1 MTITPYPHQ
10 ERAASEIIERLQTH
24 RLAYLT
30 GEVRTGKTIAALE
43 VVRRMALTSVL
54 IVTKKKAIKSIEKD
68 RDGMGLTDVVT
79 VTNYEQLPKLAGK
92 SYALL
97 IVDEAHCVGAYPK
110 PPKRLL
116 DIRSLHYS
124 MVLLMSG
131 TPSPESFSQ
140 LYHQYAIGGGPWSAL
155 RNFYAWARAG
165 YVDVREKRV
174 GTGQTV
180 NDYTRANEVR
190 IMAEIAPYVVR
201 ITQAEAGI
209 TTEIQEQV
217 HVVPMS
223 ERTRRL
229 MRRIAKD
236 GVIGRLGLRQ
246 VLADTGAS
254 RMSKL
259 RQVAGGTVK
268 WERQRVGGDG
278 VLTAPEGGSNCFDR
292 SKVAYIQRTFT
303 GKTAIL
309 YTFIAEGD
317 MLREAYG
324 DRATDSPEVF
334 NTDPNKVFIGQVQSS
349 REGVNLS
356 SADDIVFYGIDY
368 AALSYL
374 QARDRASYIGRTRAN
389 RVHWIFA
396 EGSLEPMVFRVVRGK
411 ESYTIKHYNKDAGK
425 LGAAP
430 DHTAE
435 GGRRVL
441 GDKGASREP
450 ERTAGP
456 AVHQGWQGD
465 VGGGEGEREEAYCF
479 AARKARAAALPWVC
493 RGGDWSSH

>member
-1 MTITPYPHQ
+1 MTITPHPHQ
-10 ERAASEIIERLQTH
+10 QRAASEIIERLQAH

-68 RDGMGLTDVVT
+68 RDGMGLTDAVM

-116 DIRSLHYS
+116 DLRSLHYP

-140 LYHQYAIGGGPWSAL
+140 LFHQYSIGGGPWRTH

-165 YVDVREKRV
+165 YVDVRQKRV

-190 IMAEIAPYVVR
+190 IMGDIAPYVVR
-201 ITQAEAGI
+201 ITQREAGI

-223 ERTRRL
+223 DRTRRL

-259 RQVAGGTVK
+259 RQLAGGTVK

-278 VLTAPEGGSNCFDR
+278 VLNAPEGGSTCFDR
-292 SKVAYIQRTFT
+292 SKVDYIQRTFT

-317 MLREAYG
+317 MLRAAYG
-324 DRATDSPEVF
+324 TRATDSPEVF
-334 NTDPNKVFIGQVQSS
+334 NADPSKVFIGQVQSS

-389 RVHWIFA
+389 RVHWVFA
-396 EGSLEPMVFRVVRGK
+396 AGSLEPMVFRVVRGK

-425 LGAAP
+425 LGTAP
-430 DHTAE
+430 DHPAE
-435 GGRRVL
+435 GGGGVP
-441 GDKGASREP
+441 GDKGASRQSEW
-450 ERTAGP
+450 TAGP

-465 VGGGEGEREEAYCF
+465 MGGGEEDGEEAYAV
-479 AARKARAAALPWVC
+479 AAREARAVAVPRV
-493 RGGDWSSH
+493 RGGSDQSTH

>member
-10 ERAASEIIERLQTH
+10 DRAASEIEARLKAH
-24 RLAYLT
+24 AFAYLT
-30 GEVRTGKTIAALE
+30 GEVRTGKTITVLATAQ
-43 VVRRMALTSVL
+43 RMGFRAVL
-54 IVTKKKAIKSIEKD
+54 VVTKKKAIKSIEKD
-68 RDGMGLTDVVT
+68 AAALGYGEAVT
-79 VTNYEQLPKLAGK
+79 VTNYEALHKLPALSWG
-92 SYALL
+92 LL

-110 PPKRLL
+110 PSARWKNLMQVR
-116 DIRSLHYS
+116 RSAL
-124 MVLLMSG
+124 VLMSG

-140 LYHQYAIGGGPWSAL
+140 LYHQYALAGKPWGMFN
-155 RNFYAWARAG
+155 NFYRWANAG
-165 YVDVREKRV
+165 YVDVRQKRV

-223 ERTRRL
+223 DRTRRL

-236 GVIGRLGLRQ
+236 GVIGRLGMRQ
-246 VLADTGAS
+246 VIADTGAS

-259 RQVAGGTVK
+259 RQIAGGTVK

-278 VLTAPEGGSNCFDR
+278 VLTAPEGGSTCFDR
-292 SKVAYIQRTFT
+292 SKVDYIQRTFT

-334 NTDPNKVFIGQVQSS
+334 NADPNKVFIGQVQSS

-356 SADDIVFYGIDY
+356 SADDVVFYGIDY

-411 ESYTIKHYNKDAGK
+411 ESYTIKHYNRDAGK

-430 DHTAE
+430 DHTAK
-435 GGRRVL
+435 GSGRVP
-441 GDKGASREP
+441 GDKGATGEP
-450 ERTAGP
+450 ERPAGP
-456 AVHQGWQGD
+456 AVHQGRQGD

-479 AARKARAAALPWVC
+479 AARKARAVALPWVC
-493 RGGDWSSH
+493 RGCDWSNH

>member
-10 ERAASEIIERLQTH
+10 QRAASEIIERLQAH

-43 VVRRMALTSVL
+43 VVRRMELQSVL
-54 IVTKKKAIKSIEKD
+54 VVTKKKAIMSIEKD

-79 VTNYEQLPKLAGK
+79 VTNYEQLPKHKGK
-92 SYALL
+92 SYGLL
-97 IVDEAHCVGAYPK
+97 ICDECHCLGSYPR
-110 PPKRLL
+110 PSKRFKDLQA
-116 DIRSLHYS
+116 IHRSA
-124 MVLLMSG
+124 VLLMSG

-140 LYHQYAIGGGPWSAL
+140 LYHQYAVGGGPWSAH

-165 YVDVREKRV
+165 YVDVRQKRV

-190 IMAEIAPYVVR
+190 IMADIAPYVVR
-201 ITQAEAGI
+201 ITQREAGI

-223 ERTRRL
+223 DRTRRL

-236 GVIGRLGLRQ
+236 GVVGRLGRRQ

-254 RMSKL
+254 RMIKL
-259 RQVAGGTVK
+259 RQLAGGTVK
-268 WERQRVGGDG
+268 WARQRVDENG
-278 VLTAPEGGSNCFDR
+278 VVGPPEEGCTVLDR
-292 SKVAYIQRTFT
+292 SKVDYIQRTFT

-309 YTFIAEGD
+309 YTFVAEGD
-317 MLREAYG
+317 MLRAAYG
-324 DRATDSPEVF
+324 DRATDSPELF
-334 NTDPNKVFIGQVQSS
+334 NADPSKVFVGQVQSS

-368 AALSYL
+368 SALSYL

-389 RVHWIFA
+389 RVHWVFA
-396 EGSLEPMVFRVVRGK
+396 QGSLEPMVFRVVKNK
-411 ESYTIKHYNKDAGK
+411 ESYTVKHYNRDAGK

-435 GGRRVL
+435 GGGRVL
-441 GDKGASREP
+441 GDKGASREH
-450 ERTAGP
+450 ERPAGP
-456 AVHQGWQGD
+456 AVHQGRQGD
-465 VGGGEGEREEAYCF
+465 VGGGEGEREEAYAV
-479 AARKARAAALPWVC
+479 AARKARAVALPRV
-493 RGGDWSSH
+493 RGGSDQSTH

>member
-1 MTITPYPHQ
+1 MTITPYLHQ
-10 ERAASEIIERLQTH
+10 TRAATEIVERLRAH

-43 VVRRMALTSVL
+43 VVRRMALPSVL
-54 IVTKKKAIKSIEKD
+54 VVTKKKAIKSIEKD

-140 LYHQYAIGGGPWSAL
+140 LYHQYAIGGGPWSAH
-155 RNFYAWARAG
+155 RNFYSWSRAG

-223 ERTRRL
+223 DRTRRL

-236 GVIGRLGLRQ
+236 GIVGGMGRRQ
-246 VLADTGAS
+246 VIADTGAS
-254 RMSKL
+254 RMIKL
-259 RQVAGGTVK
+259 RQLAGGTVK
-268 WERQRVGGDG
+268 WARQRVDENG
-278 VLTAPEGGSNCFDR
+278 VVGPPEEGCTALDR
-292 SKVAYIQRTFT
+292 AKVDYIRRTFT
-303 GKTAIL
+303 GRTAIL
-309 YTFIAEGD
+309 YTFVAEGA
-317 MLREAYG
+317 MLRAAYG

-334 NTDPNKVFIGQVQSS
+334 NADPSKVFIGQVQSS

-425 LGAAP
+425 LGA
-430 DHTAE
+430 T
-435 GGRRVL
+435 
-441 GDKGASREP
+441 
-450 ERTAGP
+450 
-456 AVHQGWQGD
+456 
-465 VGGGEGEREEAYCF
+465 
-479 AARKARAAALPWVC
+479 
-493 RGGDWSSH
+493 

>member
-1 MTITPYPHQ
+1 MRPEEGTTTRFARVDSVEIYELSDT
-10 ERAASEIIERLQTH
+10 ERIAELCPEGVV
-24 RLAYLT
+24 YDLT
-30 GEVRTGKTIAALE
+30 VE
-43 VVRRMALTSVL
+43 
-54 IVTKKKAIKSIEKD
+54 D
-68 RDGMGLTDVVT
+68 NH
-79 VTNYEQLPKLAGK
+79 NYFANGIL
-92 SYALL
+92 
-97 IVDEAHCVGAYPK
+97 VHNCGAYPK

-116 DIRSLHYS
+116 DLRNIHYP

-140 LYHQYAIGGGPWSAL
+140 LYHQYAIGGGPWSAH

-165 YVDVREKRV
+165 YVDVRQKRV

-190 IMAEIAPYVVR
+190 IMGDIAPYVVR

-223 ERTRRL
+223 DRTRRL
-229 MRRIAKD
+229 MRRISKD

-259 RQVAGGTVK
+259 RQMAGGTVK
-268 WERQRVGGDG
+268 WERRRVDGGG
-278 VLTAPEGGSNCFDR
+278 GLTALEGGSTCFDM
-292 SKVAYIQRTFT
+292 SKVDYIQRTFT

-334 NTDPNKVFIGQVQSS
+334 NADPSKVFIGQVQSS

-389 RVHWIFA
+389 RVHWVFA

-411 ESYTIKHYNKDAGK
+411 ESYTIKHYMRDAGK
-425 LGAAP
+425 LGTAP

-450 ERTAGP
+450 ERPAGP

-465 VGGGEGEREEAYCF
+465 VGGGEGEREEAYAI
-479 AARKARAAALPWVC
+479 AARKARAVAVPWVC

>member
-1 MTITPYPHQ
+1 MRPEEGTTTRFARVDSVEVYELSDT
-10 ERAASEIIERLQTH
+10 ERIAELCPEGVV
-24 RLAYLT
+24 YDLT
-30 GEVRTGKTIAALE
+30 VE
-43 VVRRMALTSVL
+43 
-54 IVTKKKAIKSIEKD
+54 D
-68 RDGMGLTDVVT
+68 NH
-79 VTNYEQLPKLAGK
+79 NYFANGIL
-92 SYALL
+92 
-97 IVDEAHCVGAYPK
+97 VHNCGAYPK

-140 LYHQYAIGGGPWSAL
+140 LYHQYAIGGGPWSAH

-165 YVDVREKRV
+165 YVDVRQKRV

-190 IMAEIAPYVVR
+190 IMADIAPYVVR
-201 ITQAEAGI
+201 ITQREAGI

-217 HVVPMS
+217 HIVPIS
-223 ERTRRL
+223 DRTRRL

-268 WERQRVGGDG
+268 WERQRVDGDG
-278 VLTAPEGGSNCFDR
+278 VLTAPEGGSTCFDR

-309 YTFIAEGD
+309 YTFVAEGD
-317 MLREAYG
+317 MLRAAYG

-334 NTDPNKVFIGQVQSS
+334 NADPNKVFIGQVQSS

-441 GDKGASREP
+441 GDKGATGEP
-450 ERTAGP
+450 ERPAGP
-456 AVHQGWQGD
+456 AVHQGRQGD

-479 AARKARAAALPWVC
+479 AARKARAVALPWVC

>member
-1 MTITPYPHQ
+1 MRPEEGTTTRFARVDSVEIYELSDT
-10 ERAASEIIERLQTH
+10 ERIAELCPEGVV
-24 RLAYLT
+24 YDLT
-30 GEVRTGKTIAALE
+30 VE
-43 VVRRMALTSVL
+43 
-54 IVTKKKAIKSIEKD
+54 D
-68 RDGMGLTDVVT
+68 NH
-79 VTNYEQLPKLAGK
+79 NYFANGIL
-92 SYALL
+92 
-97 IVDEAHCVGAYPK
+97 VHNCGAYPK

-116 DIRSLHYS
+116 DLRNIHYP

-140 LYHQYAIGGGPWSAL
+140 IFHQYAIGGGPWRTH

-165 YVDVREKRV
+165 YVDVRQKRV

-190 IMAEIAPYVVR
+190 IMGDIAPYVVR

-223 ERTRRL
+223 DRTRRL

-268 WERQRVGGDG
+268 WERQRVDGDG
-278 VLTAPEGGSNCFDR
+278 VLTAPEGGSTCFDR

-334 NTDPNKVFIGQVQSS
+334 NADPCKVFVGQVQSS

-389 RVHWIFA
+389 RVHWVFA

-425 LGAAP
+425 LGTAP
-430 DHTAE
+430 DYTAE
-435 GGRRVL
+435 GGGGVP

-450 ERTAGP
+450 ERPAGP

-465 VGGGEGEREEAYCF
+465 MGGGEGEREEAYAV
-479 AARKARAAALPWVC
+479 AAREARAVALPWV
-493 RGGDWSSH
+493 RGGGDQSSH

>member
-1 MTITPYPHQ
+1 MRPEEGTTTRFARVDSVEIYELSDT
-10 ERAASEIIERLQTH
+10 ERIAELCPEGVV
-24 RLAYLT
+24 YDLT
-30 GEVRTGKTIAALE
+30 VE
-43 VVRRMALTSVL
+43 
-54 IVTKKKAIKSIEKD
+54 D
-68 RDGMGLTDVVT
+68 NH
-79 VTNYEQLPKLAGK
+79 NYFANGIL
-92 SYALL
+92 
-97 IVDEAHCVGAYPK
+97 VHNCGAYPK

-140 LYHQYAIGGGPWSAL
+140 LYHQYAIGGGPWSAH

-165 YVDVREKRV
+165 YVDVLEKRV

-190 IMAEIAPYVVR
+190 IMADIAPYVVR
-201 ITQAEAGI
+201 ITQREAGI

-217 HVVPMS
+217 HVVQMS
-223 ERTRRL
+223 DRTRRL

-259 RQVAGGTVK
+259 RQMAGGTVK
-268 WERQRVGGDG
+268 WERQRVDGDG
-278 VLTAPEGGSNCFDR
+278 GPTALEGGSTCFDR
-292 SKVAYIQRTFT
+292 SKVDYIQRTFT

-324 DRATDSPEVF
+324 TRATDSPEAF
-334 NTDPNKVFIGQVQSS
+334 NADPSKVFIGQVQSS

-389 RVHWIFA
+389 RVHWVFA

-411 ESYTIKHYNKDAGK
+411 ESYTIKHYNRDAGK

-430 DHTAE
+430 DHPAE
-435 GGRRVL
+435 GGGGVP
-441 GDKGASREP
+441 GDKGSSREP
-450 ERTAGP
+450 EWTAGP
-456 AVHQGWQGD
+456 AVHQGRQGD
-465 VGGGEGEREEAYCF
+465 VGGGEDKWEEAYAL
-479 AARKARAAALPWVC
+479 AARKARSVALPWVC
-493 RGGDWSSH
+493 RGGDWSNH